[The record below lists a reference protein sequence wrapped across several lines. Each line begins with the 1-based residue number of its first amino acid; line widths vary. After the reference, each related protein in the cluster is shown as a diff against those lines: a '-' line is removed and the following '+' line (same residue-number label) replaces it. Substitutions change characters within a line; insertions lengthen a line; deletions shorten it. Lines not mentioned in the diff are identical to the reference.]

1 MSFQLLSRKVSA
13 AREALNE
20 WQLQTLETHFMESTK
35 ILESS
40 RVSSRANRGYLF
52 VETLFAFLRHREW
65 LDVPVFHA
73 LVIEFLQLDHGLAR
87 PVATQVV
94 TTMLADFRRMGLAK
108 TRNICSDDREFLT
121 YAYVVA
127 ASAANDVQMELDL
140 GLGHA
145 LVRKLRDGVRVLEES
160 RADIFIPEYDAMLAS
175 IIIELGH
182 QMRAKPW
189 ILDEHRLKYR
199 LLSELG
205 DNAVPWILEEHI
217 PETLEALAGI
227 GLKQSQEG
235 VADELIQALER
246 AQLVSAD
253 RDGRGRIRGWDVT
266 QDGAQVTANVIKV
279 KRGAELMESVS
290 EFLTLNVSWQISIL
304 RDATVSPIGFVMDL
318 LSRHLGRMAPTAVEA
333 AVQRI
338 VELGSDLLEPETV
351 RSLLAAAKLP
361 WHKAAVL
368 RALREMTP
376 NDEIAH
382 IVADTLGRDASG
394 SMLEAA
400 GVLLDRWA
408 VPQSL

>member
-13 AREALNE
+13 AREVLNE
-20 WQLQTLETHFMESTK
+20 WQLQSLEAHFMESTK
-35 ILESS
+35 ILEAS
-40 RVSSRANRGYLF
+40 RLSSRASRGYLF
-52 VETLFAFLRHREW
+52 VEALFAFLRHREW
-65 LDVPVFHA
+65 LDVPVFQA

-94 TTMLADFRRMGLAK
+94 TTMLADFRRMGLTK
-108 TRNICSDDREFLT
+108 TRTICSDDREFLT
-121 YAYVVA
+121 YAYVAA

-182 QMRAKPW
+182 QMRTRPW
-189 ILDEHRLKYR
+189 VLDEHRLKYR

-205 DNAVPWILEEHI
+205 DNAVPWILEEQI
-217 PETLEALAGI
+217 PETLEALASI
-227 GLKQSQEG
+227 GLKQAQDGLS
-235 VADELIQALER
+235 DELISAFEKS
-246 AQLVSAD
+246 QLITGD
-253 RDGRGRIRGWDVT
+253 RDGRGRLRGWDVSS
-266 QDGAQVTANVIKV
+266 DGALYTANIIKL
-279 KRGAELMESVS
+279 KRSAELLTSAS
-290 EFLTLNVSWQISIL
+290 EFLTLNISWQICIL
-304 RDATVSPIGFVMDL
+304 RDAKVAPMGFVMDL
-318 LSRHLGRMAPTAVEA
+318 LSSHLGRMAPAAVEA

-338 VELGSDLLEPETV
+338 VELGSDLLEPDTV
-351 RSLLAAAKLP
+351 RSLLNAAKLP

-376 NDEIAH
+376 NDEIAS
-382 IVADTLGRDASG
+382 IVADALGRDASG